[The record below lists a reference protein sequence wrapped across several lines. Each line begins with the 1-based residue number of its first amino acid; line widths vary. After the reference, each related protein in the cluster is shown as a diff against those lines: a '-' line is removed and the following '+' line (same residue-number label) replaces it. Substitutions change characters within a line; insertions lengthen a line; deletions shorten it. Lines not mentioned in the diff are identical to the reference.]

1 LEFSSIKYLFYIA
14 YIVLG
19 YIKLLNSQERAY
31 LVFPVLGVLDITTN
45 ALDVFV
51 FTSNLELLLVNSI
64 LTIGLFFVFFTCLKI
79 PGFSNKLLFYLYL
92 TLFAYAISLFLWDLP
107 AASIGLYSNYGF
119 LNTIEYTYFG
129 LMVSLIVLVLICKIA
144 VSVFQKD
151 NVPLTIYFIIFGIMI
166 YFIGDLVKFG
176 LGRFFIEDEVIHRE
190 FLTVLIPLRFYASKF
205 FILMGLSWKG

>member
-1 LEFSSIKYLFYIA
+1 M
-14 YIVLG
+14 G

-31 LVFPVLGVLDITTN
+31 LVFPILGVLDITTN

-64 LTIGLFFVFFTCLKI
+64 LTIGLFFVFFTGLKI

-129 LMVSLIVLVLICKIA
+129 LMVSLIVLVLICKIGI
-144 VSVFQKD
+144 SVFNKD
-151 NVPLTIYFIIFGIMI
+151 NVSLSTYFMIFGIMI
-166 YFIGDLVKFG
+166 YFTGDLVKFG
-176 LGRFFIEDEVIHRE
+176 LGRYFIEETFIHSN
-190 FLTVLIPLRFYASKF
+190 FLDVFLPLRFYASKF
-205 FILMGLSWKG
+205 FILMGLIWKG